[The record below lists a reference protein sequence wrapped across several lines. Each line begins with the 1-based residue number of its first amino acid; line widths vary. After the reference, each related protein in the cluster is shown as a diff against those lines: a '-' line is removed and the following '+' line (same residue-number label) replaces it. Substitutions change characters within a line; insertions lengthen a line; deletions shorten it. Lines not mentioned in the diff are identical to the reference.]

1 MNLRLK
7 TKNKNKNMD
16 DDGALLSNEKKRTV
30 DTSDNL
36 DESEAREKA
45 ASEGYILYESLYTA
59 FGKDKSLV
67 INTSAAARD

>member
-36 DESEAREKA
+36 DESEARC
-45 ASEGYILYESLYTA
+45 
-59 FGKDKSLV
+59 
-67 INTSAAARD
+67 